1 MTSHKPTIEFGGFPV
16 HQKLLSDLPHIT
28 RLVLD
33 RLVEDL
39 PVYRSLPAELL
50 TGDVQRIVE
59 AILRAFVT
67 VLRTGELPTQDQLD
81 IVRRSAARRA
91 EEGIPI
97 DAVTGAYFLGS
108 QTCFE
113 HLAQLAR
120 PDELADV
127 FAAHRLMIS
136 YLRLN
141 TGAVAAGYV
150 GERQAVSGEEH
161 AAKQTLL
168 AALLDG
174 QPIEQAARQAGIEP
188 PATYLVLSLAVGAH
202 PDESRRGV
210 DPMVAARRK
219 LRRLRGELDQRTH
232 GLSLST
238 LSVDG
243 GLALVPAAD
252 PDGTWLRAVIADL
265 ARAAGAE
272 VTAAVVP
279 AAPADVPAAAR
290 LAGELREVITAYGKP
305 PGLYRLGDLLVE
317 YQLSRP
323 SPARDQL
330 ATLLE
335 PAAAKP
341 DLLDTLRVYLTTG
354 LNRRRAAAELRV
366 HPNTVDYRLRKITAL
381 TGLDVARDQD
391 LMTVRAALS
400 AHDASR

>member
-1 MTSHKPTIEFGGFPV
+1 MDHKTIEFGGLPL
-16 HQKLLSDLPHIT
+16 HQRLLSDLPQIT

-39 PVYRSLPAELL
+39 PVYRSMPAELL

-59 AILRAFVT
+59 TILRAFVA

-81 IVRRSAARRA
+81 TVRRSAARRA

-97 DAVTGAYFLGS
+97 DAVTGAYFLGF
-108 QTCFE
+108 QATFE
-113 HLAQLAR
+113 HLTPLAR
-120 PDELADV
+120 PEELEDILV
-127 FAAHRLMIS
+127 AHRLMIS
-136 YLRLN
+136 YLRLA

-168 AALLDG
+168 TALLEG

-188 PATYLVLSLAVGAH
+188 PATYLVLSLTVGAH
-202 PDESRRGV
+202 PDESRPGV
-210 DPMVAARRK
+210 DPLVVGRRK

-243 GLALVPAAD
+243 GLALVPAAE
-252 PDGTWLRAVIADL
+252 PDWPWLRSVVADL
-265 ARAAGAE
+265 AKAAVAP

-290 LAGELREVITAYGKP
+290 LAGELRDVITAYGKP

-317 YQLSRP
+317 YQLTRP

-341 DLLDTLRVYLTTG
+341 DLLDTLRVYLSTG
-354 LNRRRAAAELRV
+354 LNRRRAATELRV
-366 HPNTVDYRLRKITAL
+366 HPNTVDYRLRKIATL
-381 TGLDVARDQD
+381 TGLDVGRDQD
-391 LMTVRAALS
+391 LLTVRAALS
-400 AHDASR
+400 AHDSAR